1 MKRLL
6 PILILFLTLTFV
18 PVRLAGQTFEF
29 KIYNTSSGLPDN
41 FIYSLTQ
48 GANGFIWIGTS
59 EGLARY
65 DGHEF
70 VTFTVADSLAEN
82 FIQSLYVDSKGVLWI
97 GHNEG
102 HLSYMKNFK
111 FHKILIPD
119 VQQPVNDIC
128 EDSDGNIWFVNQ
140 KAGLFRLDKNNKPV
154 HIDFNWKS
162 KGRRIRFYSLA
173 SISPREFLVGT
184 IRGLFLVLLD
194 ENDKIVTVKQI
205 EDIPGTRIN
214 RIVKRKGN
222 SNEFWIATDDEG
234 FFKYSYFGDNA
245 KHIINNDLCSNFNFS
260 KETILDISEES
271 SGNLLLATM
280 GSGVIKLMYDQSSDQ
295 FTQSFSFNTSN
306 GLKENNIKKI
316 LCDRE
321 GNYWFGS
328 FTEGIFAL
336 VQDYFIFYNLKEI
349 GFEDNKAYSV
359 YRSGQILWI
368 GLKDGLLKV
377 DPYCF
382 SNYEYYDSE
391 FGLPNDI
398 IRAYYRQ
405 DNGVLWVATARSGLF
420 YKKPGELRFRPYY
433 YTSSLLK
440 KQITDMKGDGSILYL
455 GTMDSFIILD
465 TRKKTKRV
473 FSTND
478 GLLHNTINFVFK
490 DNKNNLWIGT
500 KNSGITKIDSTWG
513 IERFK
518 IDSRKPIN
526 ISDMTQDKDGN
537 FWLSS
542 TTDGIYKYMPSL
554 DSIVRFTTRDGLKKN
569 FAYHIICDYKNK
581 IWVCHHPGLTS
592 IDVNDMEFRTYGAN
606 YNMDYEFYHV
616 EKDSNETLWFAT
628 EKGVIHYFPDR
639 DVKNNMPPLLNFTSI
654 TVDDKKIDFTKH
666 FTLPYPY
673 RRPNYNIKFAFSGI
687 SFKDPDGIT
696 YEYLLDDK
704 SIDEDND
711 KWRNIGNT
719 KFKEFERISAGD
731 YEFKIRAF
739 NSDGIPTINPISVSF
754 TIELPFWQKW
764 WFIVFVIIILGLAI
778 FFLIRHRE
786 KRLKHQKELLEKEV
800 ASQTIKL
807 REQNE
812 EIERKNRD
820 ITDSI
825 NYAKKIQSSILPSK
839 SLLQELMPQSFVFFK
854 PRDIVSGDF
863 YWFNRSGDH
872 FVVCCADCTG
882 HGVPGAFM
890 SMIGTTMLNDIFKI
904 PTVKSPADMLE
915 RLDMEIK
922 ILLQSNNDSDI
933 DSKDGMDISIVEI
946 HLPTNRVRL
955 ASAKRPVYLYI
966 NDELSVYKGNRRS
979 IGDSLTYDNSPF
991 INIEYQ
997 CNKGDSI
1004 YLFTDGY
1011 SDQFGGPRGKKFM
1024 TAGVKNLVSQI
1035 HNLPINEQYR
1045 IVEETFN
1052 NWKGNEAQVDDV
1064 LFMGLKF

>member
-1 MKRLL
+1 MFAPLK
-6 PILILFLTLTFV
+6 TT
-18 PVRLAGQTFEF
+18 GQTFEF
-29 KIYNTSSGLPDN
+29 KIYDTSSGLPDN

-70 VTFTVADSLAEN
+70 VNFTVADSLAEN
-82 FIQSLYVDSKGVLWI
+82 FVQSLFVDSRGTLWI

-102 HLSYMKNFK
+102 HLSYLKNFK

-119 VQQPVNDIC
+119 MHQPINDIC
-128 EDSDGNIWFVNQ
+128 EDSKGNIWFINQ
-140 KAGLFRLDKNNKPV
+140 KAGLFKIDDQNKPV
-154 HIDFNWKS
+154 HIDFNWRS
-162 KGRRIRFYSLA
+162 KGRRMRFYSMS
-173 SISPREFLVGT
+173 SISSKEFLIGT
-184 IRGLFLVLLD
+184 INGLYLVLLGD
-194 ENDKIVTVKQI
+194 DNKIATVKQI
-205 EDIPGTRIN
+205 QDIPRTKVN

-245 KHIINNDLCSNFNFS
+245 SHIISNELCSNFNFE
-260 KETILDISEES
+260 KETILDISEEKN
-271 SGNLLLATM
+271 GNLLLATM
-280 GSGVIKLMYDQSSDQ
+280 GSGVIKLFYDQTADKY
-295 FTQSFSFNTSN
+295 TESFNFNTSN

-328 FTEGIFAL
+328 YTEGIFSL

-359 YRSGQILWI
+359 NKSGQSLWV
-368 GLKDGLLKV
+368 GLKNGMLKV
-377 DPYCF
+377 DPFCF
-382 SNYEYYDSE
+382 ANHEYYDNQ
-391 FGLPNDI
+391 FGLPNDRI
-398 IRAYYRQ
+398 IGYYKQ
-405 DNGVLWVATARSGLF
+405 DNGVLWVASSKSGLF
-420 YKKPGELRFRPYY
+420 YRKPGEMKFRPYY

-440 KQITDMKGDGSILYL
+440 KQITDIKGKGDIIYL

-465 TRKKTKRV
+465 TKKQTKRSL
-473 FSTND
+473 STND
-478 GLLHNTINFVFK
+478 GLLHNTINFVFLDK
-490 DNKNNLWIGT
+490 KNNIWIGT
-500 KNSGITKIDSTWG
+500 KNSGITKIDNTWG

-569 FAYHIICDYKNK
+569 FGYHITCDYKNK
-581 IWVCHHPGLTS
+581 IWICHHPGLTS
-592 IDVNDMEFRTYGAN
+592 IDVNDMEFRRYGAN
-606 YNMDYEFYHV
+606 YNMDYEFYQV
-616 EKDSNETLWFAT
+616 SKDDDETLWFAS
-628 EKGVIHYFPDR
+628 ENGVIHYFPDR
-639 DVKNNMPPLLNFTSI
+639 DVKNNMPPLLNFTAI

-673 RRPNYNIKFAFSGI
+673 RRPNYNIKFAFTGI

-731 YEFKIRAF
+731 YVFKIRAF

-754 TIELPFWQKW
+754 TIELPFWRKW
-764 WFIVFVIIILGLAI
+764 WFILLAI
-778 FFLIRHRE
+778 LFFLFSLYLLIRYRE
-786 KRLKHQKELLEKEV
+786 RRLKQQKELLEKEV

-812 EIERKNRD
+812 VIKRKNQD

-825 NYAKKIQSSILPSK
+825 NYAKKIQSSILPPR
-839 SLLQELMPQSFVFFK
+839 SLLQEMMPQSFIFFK

-863 YWFNRSGDH
+863 YWFNQKDDN
-872 FVVCCADCTG
+872 FVICCADCTG

-890 SMIGTTMLNDIFKI
+890 SMIGTTMLNDIFKT
-904 PTVKSPADMLE
+904 PDVKSPADMLE

-922 ILLQSNNDSDI
+922 ILLQANHDVDTE
-933 DSKDGMDISIVEI
+933 SKDGMDISIVEI

-966 NDELSVYKGNRRS
+966 NDELSIYKGNRRS
-979 IGDSLTYDNSPF
+979 IGDTALTVDTSPF
-991 INIEYQ
+991 VNIEYQ
-997 CNKGDSI
+997 CSKGDSI
-1004 YLFTDGY
+1004 YMFTDGY
-1011 SDQFGGPRGKKFM
+1011 SDQFGGPKGKKFM
-1024 TAGVKNLVSQI
+1024 TQGVKNLISDI
-1035 HNLPINEQYR
+1035 HNLPMDEQFR
-1045 IVEETFN
+1045 VVEETFI
-1052 NWKGNEAQVDDV
+1052 NWKGDEEQVDDV
-1064 LFMGLKF
+1064 LLMGLRF